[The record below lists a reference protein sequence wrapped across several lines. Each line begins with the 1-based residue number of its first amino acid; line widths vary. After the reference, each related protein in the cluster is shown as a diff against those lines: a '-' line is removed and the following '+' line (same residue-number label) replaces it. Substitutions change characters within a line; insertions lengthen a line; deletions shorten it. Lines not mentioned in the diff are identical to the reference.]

1 MEIEMLKKMSML
13 LILSI
18 LANAENVKNINIEKF
33 NLNDI
38 KECSEPNKELLCKD
52 KHEAF
57 IYKDI
62 LYFENE
68 KTPTCDNKLE
78 NMYIFSERTHS
89 IDSPKIETTKN
100 DNKITTKQTYI
111 SKIISSHKIGA
122 CKTNS
127 EIIIKTEN
135 K

>member
-1 MEIEMLKKMSML
+1 MLKKMGML

-18 LANAENVKNINIEKF
+18 LANAENIKNNEIERF

-38 KECSEPNKELLCKD
+38 KKCSEPNKELLCKD
-52 KHEAF
+52 KHEKF
-57 IYKDI
+57 IYQDI

-68 KTPTCDNKLE
+68 KIPKCDNKLE
-78 NMYIFSERTHS
+78 NMFIFSEITNS
-89 IDSPKIETTKN
+89 IDSPKIETIKN
-100 DNKITTKQTYI
+100 DNKITIKQTHET
-111 SKIISSHKIGA
+111 KIVSSHKIGA

>member
-1 MEIEMLKKMSML
+1 MLKKMSML

-18 LANAENVKNINIEKF
+18 LANAENVKNTNIEKF

-38 KECSEPNKELLCKD
+38 KKCSNINKDLLCKD
-52 KHEAF
+52 KHKVF

-62 LYFENE
+62 FYFENE
-68 KTPTCDNKLE
+68 KTPACDNKLE

-89 IDSPKIETTKN
+89 IDSPKIENIKN
-100 DNKITTKQTYI
+100 DNKIITKQTYI
-111 SKIISSHKIGA
+111 TKIISSHKIGA